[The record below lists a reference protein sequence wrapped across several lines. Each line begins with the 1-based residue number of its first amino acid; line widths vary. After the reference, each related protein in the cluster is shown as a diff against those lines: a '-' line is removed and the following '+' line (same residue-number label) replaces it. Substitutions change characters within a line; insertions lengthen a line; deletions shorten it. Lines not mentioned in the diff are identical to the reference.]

1 MNNGGGLRAV
11 GGVLGKSLG
20 DNTGHGTSGTE
31 SESGNRETHCD
42 RVDRDDWNGS
52 KNVQRDKV
60 NFKRMTR
67 FKKKNVIG

>member
-1 MNNGGGLRAV
+1 MNNGGGLGAV

-52 KNVQRDKV
+52 KNVQR
-60 NFKRMTR
+60 
-67 FKKKNVIG
+67 

>member
-1 MNNGGGLRAV
+1 VNNGGGLGAV

-42 RVDRDDWNGS
+42 RVGRDGWIS
-52 KNVQRDKV
+52 KKKLFRDKV
-60 NFKRMTR
+60 KRMTGFKRM
-67 FKKKNVIG
+67 

>member
-1 MNNGGGLRAV
+1 MNNRGGLGAV

-42 RVDRDDWNGS
+42 IELIE
-52 KNVQRDKV
+52 
-60 NFKRMTR
+60 M
-67 FKKKNVIG
+67 IGMVPKMFREIRLILKE